1 MTGQRRFE
9 ETIISDPGSVKPL
22 PDDHPA
28 IIENRPLFPTMVVPA
43 KDRDRL
49 FVSGHNSRKIGR
61 MIVKGAWKGMPIY
74 TLTLPERTTCPP
86 ECHVAKVCY
95 GNAMP
100 FAVRRAPGAEL
111 ESRIL
116 KELRALELQH
126 PDGFVVRLH
135 VLGDFYSQAYAY
147 VWHTALSTI
156 GSLHVYGY
164 TALGQSSDE
173 ARGAI
178 ADVIDRMNID
188 FPDRCF
194 IRFSDPE
201 PIPGGATTINRV
213 PEAANVP
220 EGLVCPAEREAT
232 ACCAT
237 CGMCWEA
244 AARDKTIVFVLH
256 GMGSRKSDVIA
267 RQSSRTD
274 ANGLRRVEPITRLS
288 SLAGTVANRPPELLW
303 VKPTELYVDESY
315 QRTLS
320 RRSVGL
326 ITRVLKSWDWT
337 HVKPPIVCRDE
348 TGRLE
353 VIDGQHT
360 AIAAA
365 SHPEIDKI
373 PVMLVQARS
382 VADRARAFVGHNQ
395 DRIAVTP
402 AQIHYSMV
410 AARDPGAI
418 AVDDVCRAAGVKVLK
433 YPPSSNQFKPGDSMS
448 IKGLQKLVQV
458 FGAERATVVLRCM
471 VQANRAPVRAEE
483 AVAIAR
489 AFHDRPTIPTDR
501 LVDLLLAIDYD
512 VADANARILASDRGI
527 KRGDALALIYGEMLL
542 SKKTA
547 KRQLAKAS

>member
-28 IIENRPLFPTMVVPA
+28 ITENRPLFPTMVVPA
-43 KDRDRL
+43 EDRERL

-61 MIVKGAWKGMPIY
+61 MITKGAWKGMPIY

-100 FAVRRAPGAEL
+100 FAVRRAPGVEL
-111 ESRIL
+111 EARIL
-116 KELRALELQH
+116 KELRALEIQH
-126 PDGFVVRLH
+126 PDGFVIRLH

-164 TALGQSSDE
+164 TAVGQS
-173 ARGAI
+173 
-178 ADVIDRMNID
+178 ADAERSATADDIDRMNTD

-237 CGMCWEA
+237 CGMCWEQA
-244 AARDKTIVFVLH
+244 TREKTIVFVLH
-256 GMGSRKSDVIA
+256 GMGSSVDGAVAKQASK
-267 RQSSRTD
+267 TD
-274 ANGLRRVEPITRLS
+274 ERGLRQIKPIPKIEA
-288 SLAGTVANRPPELLW
+288 LASRAKNSPPTLLW
-303 VKPTELYVDESY
+303 VDPTTLYVDESY
-315 QRTLS
+315 QRNLS
-320 RRSVGL
+320 RRSIKL
-326 ITRVLKSWDWT
+326 ISQIVSSWDWT

-348 TGRLE
+348 SGRLE

-365 SHPEIDKI
+365 CHPGIDKL
-373 PVMLVQARS
+373 PVMIVEAAT
-382 VADRARAFVGHNQ
+382 VAARARAFVGHNR
-395 DRIAVTP
+395 DRIVVTP
-402 AQIHYSMV
+402 AQIHFSMV
-410 AARDPGAI
+410 AAGDIEALEVQKVCAEAGVTLLRHPPSNGEFRVGECVSIAGVARLVKQYGA
-418 AVDDVCRAAGVKVLK
+418 ALARESLGMLVAAG
-433 YPPSSNQFKPGDSMS
+433 
-448 IKGLQKLVQV
+448 
-458 FGAERATVVLRCM
+458 
-471 VQANRAPVRAEE
+471 RAPVRAEE
-483 AVAIAR
+483 AQAIAAAIKAGGPTKDVGAVVR
-489 AFHDRPTIPTDR
+489 THAYADVLAASEEIAKNATTSRRDAMAMFYLKTLPPTTIPVR
-501 LVDLLLAIDYD
+501 VIE
-512 VADANARILASDRGI
+512 VA
-527 KRGDALALIYGEMLL
+527 
-542 SKKTA
+542 
-547 KRQLAKAS
+547 